1 MANLLSQTSSVSS
14 TERIVLYETKLH
26 WISFVVPIFLM
37 IIGSVGV
44 FFLLLAV
51 LSGHMGIMTILSLA
65 LSILFY
71 KGFMSFMC
79 KKKTKIMLNESQL
92 SIITNFFST
101 TAVDLALN
109 KLEGMQ
115 LFQSFLEKQL
125 NFGNLVVTTGG
136 ITHSYF
142 IQYPMELREQ
152 ILKLTANR
160 K

>member
-1 MANLLSQTSSVSS
+1 MEDLLSQTSDFAS
-14 TERIVLYETKLH
+14 TDRKVLYETKIH
-26 WISFVVPIFLM
+26 WISFVIPVILM
-37 IIGSVGV
+37 IVGSVGLL
-44 FFLLLAV
+44 FLIAAI
-51 LSGHMGIMTILSLA
+51 LSGYMGIMTILSA
-65 LSILFY
+65 VMSIPFY
-71 KGFMSFMC
+71 KGFMAFMRQ
-79 KKKTKIMLNESQL
+79 KKTRISLNESQL
-92 SIITNFFST
+92 TIVTNFIST
-101 TAVDLALN
+101 TTVDLALN

-115 LFQSFLEKQL
+115 LFQSFLGKQL